1 MAETNPLEKIPSEL
15 RQKILDVV
23 YHPNYRPIKAKAI
36 HQAIGGDSDEY
47 PAVRMAIKR
56 MVQVGELAYGGNHL
70 VLTPEQYTGS
80 DKTTR
85 GTFRPAAAGFGFVR
99 PVPTGRLGAVE
110 DIFVPPSATGSAME
124 GDLVQ
129 VRLRSGRRGG
139 QEGEIIEVIQRSR
152 RQFAGSYQKEQGR
165 AVVWLDGTNLK
176 SPVAVGD
183 VRGLPVEP
191 GDKVVVEI
199 ARYPEGDFD
208 GEGVIVEVLGSSKN
222 PAVDTLAIMHQY
234 GLRDEFPSE
243 VIEQARKISD
253 EFSEGQIAADE
264 NPSAENLSAENPARR
279 DLTKVPTITIDPVD
293 ARDFDDAISLSKN
306 DKGHWE
312 LMVHIADVSH
322 FVPIGSSLDEEAR
335 ERATSVYLPDRV
347 LPMLPELISNHLASL
362 QPGKVRLSKTVFM
375 EFNSSGKLLHQEVF
389 NSKIH
394 NDCRLTYEQVD
405 GFLDDR
411 DAWKERLDAPVFELL
426 GDMHT
431 LAMTLRGNRNRDGAL
446 ELHLPEIKIR
456 LDKSGKVKGAGIVEH
471 TESHQIIEEFMLAA
485 NTAVADWLT
494 RLDVPFLRRVH
505 APPERRKMKKLND
518 FMRDLGIQCESL
530 EDRFEIQRVV
540 ESVRGKPNEYAVN
553 YAILKSMTKAVYQ
566 PEEEMHYALQF
577 KDYCHFTSPIRRY
590 PDLQV
595 HRTVQRL
602 IDGVKPA
609 GDPLPV
615 LTTLGQH
622 CSDCEQ
628 NAEWAEREVIKVKLL
643 HFLAKKVGE
652 VMPGVISGV
661 VPEGFYVRGTK
672 FPAEGFVSIQS
683 LPEDRYRFE
692 RRGQVIEGFRD
703 GNRYRLGDAV
713 TVKISSVDLVRRQL
727 NFTLQSNQSARS
739 TRPTAGRRGA
749 SFKAEKPKRGGKAIK
764 KLNKKKTKRRRG

>member
-1 MAETNPLEKIPSEL
+1 VAETNPLEKIPSEL

>member
-1 MAETNPLEKIPSEL
+1 MAETNPLEKIPPEL

-110 DIFVPPSATGSAME
+110 DIFIPPHATGSAME

-129 VRLRSGRRGG
+129 VRLQSGRRGG
-139 QEGEIIEVIQRSR
+139 QEGEIIEVIQRAR
-152 RQFAGSYQKEQGR
+152 RQFAGSFQKEQGR

-183 VRGLPVEP
+183 VRGLPVES
-191 GDKVVVEI
+191 GDKVVIEI

-234 GLRDEFPSE
+234 GLRDEFPDE
-243 VIEQARKISD
+243 VVEQARRIAD
-253 EFSEGQIAADE
+253 DFSEGQIPTGEGQSD
-264 NPSAENLSAENPARR
+264 RR

-306 DKGHWE
+306 EKGHWE

-322 FVPIGSSLDEEAR
+322 FVPIGSPLDEEAR

-375 EFNSSGKLLHQEVF
+375 EFNASGKLLHQEVF
-389 NSKIH
+389 NSAIH

-411 DAWKERLDAPVFELL
+411 EAWRDRLDAPVFELL
-426 GDMHT
+426 GTMHT

-540 ESVRGKPNEYAVN
+540 DSVRGKPTEYAVN

-577 KDYCHFTSPIRRY
+577 DDYCHFTSPIRRY

-622 CSDCEQ
+622 CSDREQ

-683 LPEDRYRFE
+683 LPDDRYRFE

-713 TVKISSVDLVRRQL
+713 SVKIASVDLVRRQL
-727 NFTLQSNQSARS
+727 NFTLQSNHSARS
-739 TRPTAGRRGA
+739 TRPGSNARRGPA
-749 SFKAEKPKRGGKAIK
+749 SKAQKTNRSGKASKKPSKKKPKR
-764 KLNKKKTKRRRG
+764 RGR